1 MQRVTPESPSEGTC
15 RLVALADEL
24 LCTLAKMRRAGV
36 AGVTQ
41 HTARI
46 EPKPQFDLVHPARVQ
61 RGEMEM
67 KPSTVPRI
75 EGLPYGL
82 GAMRS
87 GKDPV
92 LPPGPPLR
100 TKRAS
105 FPAFRSSLSKPRR
118 RSRFNHGELSATRD
132 PVAVRMQHQQIA
144 TRVRATIDH
153 PFQME

>member
-1 MQRVTPESPSEGTC
+1 MLR
-15 RLVALADEL
+15 
-24 LCTLAKMRRAGV
+24 TLAQMRSAEV

-41 HTARI
+41 HTACIGR
-46 EPKPQFDLVHPARVQ
+46 KPQFDLVHPACMQ
-61 RGEMEM
+61 RGEVEV
-67 KPSTVPRI
+67 KPPAVPRV
-75 EGLPYGL
+75 EYLPHGVCP
-82 GAMRS
+82 MRS

>member
-1 MQRVTPESPSEGTC
+1 MHGT
-15 RLVALADEL
+15 
-24 LCTLAKMRRAGV
+24 GV
-36 AGVTQ
+36 ARMAQ
-41 HTARI
+41 
-46 EPKPQFDLVHPARVQ
+46 HPARVAGKPEFDLIDPACVQ
-61 RGEMEM
+61 RREVEV
-67 KPSTVPRI
+67 KALAVPHVERM
-75 EGLPYGL
+75 PDGL

-118 RSRFNHGELSATRD
+118 RSRFNHGESSATRD